1 MKEKLLYKPIIDNFK
16 DDYKCFQEVRLYNR
30 IIDLLL
36 IGRSNDSPRI
46 AMEFK
51 LKDWKKA
58 LQQATSYQLVADYV
72 YIVMY
77 QKNEKLINN
86 DLIRKNG
93 IGLIIA
99 NSRRFEIKIK
109 PKKNKISDNNLWEN
123 IKKVYLNK
131 VLN

>member
-1 MKEKLLYKPIIDNFK
+1 MYKPIIENYK
-16 DDYKCFQEVRLYNR
+16 NDYKYFKEVRLYNR

-36 IGRSNDSPRI
+36 IGKSNNSPKI

-58 LQQATSYQLVADYV
+58 LQQTISYQLVADFV

-77 QKNEKLINN
+77 QKFEKLINIE
-86 DLIRKNG
+86 LIKKNG

-99 NSRRFEIKIK
+99 NSRSFKIKIIPVRNK
-109 PKKNKISDNNLWEN
+109 IYDNGLWEKIKNK
-123 IKKVYLNK
+123 YLN
-131 VLN
+131 

>member
-1 MKEKLLYKPIIDNFK
+1 MLYKPVIESFK
-16 DDYKCFQEVRLYNR
+16 NDFKIYKEVRLYNR

-36 IGRSNDSPRI
+36 IGKINQSPKI

-58 LQQATSYQLVADYV
+58 LQQAYSYQLVADYV

-77 QKNEKLINN
+77 EKYETLINE
-86 DLIRKNG
+86 DLIKKNG

-99 NSRRFEIKIK
+99 NSKRFKVKIESKKNNIFDKDLWLKIK
-109 PKKNKISDNNLWEN
+109 NK
-123 IKKVYLNK
+123 YLN
-131 VLN
+131 

>member
-1 MKEKLLYKPIIDNFK
+1 MKERLLYKPIIENFK
-16 DDYKCFQEVRLYNR
+16 NDYECLQEVRLYNR

-36 IGRSNDSPRI
+36 IGKSDDCPKI

-58 LQQATSYQLVADYV
+58 LQQAISYQLVADYV

-77 QKNEKLINN
+77 QKNEKYINN
-86 DLIRKNG
+86 DLIKKNG

-99 NSRRFEIKIK
+99 NSRKYEIKINPRK
-109 PKKNKISDNNLWEN
+109 SNIIDNYLWEN
-123 IKKVYLNK
+123 IKNNYLNRC
-131 VLN
+131 

>member
-1 MKEKLLYKPIIDNFK
+1 MKEIMLYKPVIESFK
-16 DDYKCFQEVRLYNR
+16 NDFKIYKEVRLYNR

-36 IGRSNDSPRI
+36 IGKINQSPKI

-58 LQQATSYQLVADYV
+58 LQQAYSYQLVADYV

-77 QKNEKLINN
+77 EKYETLINE
-86 DLIRKNG
+86 DLIKKNG

-99 NSRRFEIKIK
+99 NSKRFKVKIESKKNNIFDKDLWLKIK
-109 PKKNKISDNNLWEN
+109 NK
-123 IKKVYLNK
+123 YLN
-131 VLN
+131 